1 MTWADVLPP
10 GTGSP
15 LSLLLSSSPLW
26 LLWLLLLMM
35 RRDQR
40 PRSQLIAVRLLQV
53 FTKYFGCHPILKGP
67 KPEGHHVTNHD
78 ESPKPSIFQQS
89 QTWGH
94 RLLWKDRVQFSK
106 YKIGESASKRGIG

>member
-10 GTGSP
+10 GTGCS
-15 LSLLLSSSPLW
+15 SQSSPLW
-26 LLWLLLLMM
+26 LLLLLLMM

-53 FTKYFGCHPILKGP
+53 FTKYSGCHPILKGP